1 MFFLFQYSK
10 AGLPGGL
17 ITLHESLLESI
28 TSYFEK
34 GESVKTRVSEI
45 RKSLRDAITFAKKKK
60 IYPSSKTSRAAEL
73 MEEMYEEL
81 ELTHKILKESAIE
94 MENMINKIKEERV
107 INVHSIITEAQ
118 EYFKIKEIDAGV
130 QLLEKAQKELKEK
143 RLMKTRKKV
152 FAGYNSEM
160 KKLKYKFAQREWAE
174 RKKKGSK
181 FFSMCIPYENY
192 STYKLIRN
200 IIDGFTRIK
209 SSLVLDRA
217 E

>member
-17 ITLHESLLESI
+17 IRLHQSLLESI

-34 GESVKTRVSEI
+34 GESVKMKVREI
-45 RKSLRDAITFAKKKK
+45 KKTIREAIIFAKKNRV
-60 IYPSSKTSRAAEL
+60 YPSSKTNRAAEL

-107 INVHSIITEAQ
+107 INVHSIISEAQ
-118 EYFKIKEIDAGV
+118 EYFKIKEIDAGI

-143 RLMKTRKKV
+143 RLLKTRKKV

-160 KKLKYKFAQREWAE
+160 KKLKYEFTQREWTE

-192 STYKLIRN
+192 STYKLIKN
-200 IIDGFTRIK
+200 MIDGFTRIK
-209 SSLVLDRA
+209 SSMAFDRA

>member
-17 ITLHESLLESI
+17 INLHQSLLESI

-34 GESVKTRVSEI
+34 GESVKTRVREI
-45 RKSLRDAITFAKKKK
+45 RKSLRDAITFAKKKR
-60 IYPSSKTSRAAEL
+60 IYPSSKTNRAAEL

-81 ELTHKILKESAIE
+81 ELTHKILKEAAIE

-118 EYFKIKEIDAGV
+118 EYFKIKEVDAGI

-143 RLMKTRKKV
+143 LLVKTRKKV
-152 FAGYNSEM
+152 FAGYNSEL
-160 KKLKYKFAQREWAE
+160 KKLKHEFAQREWTE
-174 RKKKGSK
+174 RKNKSSK
-181 FFSMCIPYENY
+181 FFSLCIPYENY

-200 IIDGFTRIK
+200 IIDGFTRLK
-209 SSLVLDRA
+209 SSFAFDRA

>member
-17 ITLHESLLESI
+17 IRLHQSLLEDI

-34 GESVKTRVSEI
+34 GESVKTRVREI
-45 RKSLRDAITFAKKKK
+45 RKSIREAIIFAKKNKV
-60 IYPSSKTSRAAEL
+60 YPSKKTNRATEL
-73 MEEMYEEL
+73 MEEIYEEL

-94 MENMINKIKEERV
+94 MENMINRIKEERV
-107 INVHSIITEAQ
+107 INVHSIVTEAQ
-118 EYFKIKEIDAGV
+118 VYFKEKEMEAGI

-143 RLMKTRKKV
+143 TLLKTRKKV

-160 KKLKYKFAQREWAE
+160 KKLKYEFAQREWTD
-174 RKKKGSK
+174 RKEKSSK
-181 FFSMCIPYENY
+181 FFSMCIPYERY
-192 STYKLIRN
+192 STYKLIKN
-200 IIDGFTRIK
+200 IIDKFT
-209 SSLVLDRA
+209 SLKNSFAFDRA

>member
-45 RKSLRDAITFAKKKK
+45 RKSLRDAITFAKKKR
-60 IYPSSKTSRAAEL
+60 IYPSSKTNRAAEL

-94 MENMINKIKEERV
+94 MENMINRIKEERV

-130 QLLEKAQKELKEK
+130 QLLEKAQKELKGK
-143 RLMKTRKKV
+143 RLLKTRKKV

-160 KKLKYKFAQREWAE
+160 KKLKYEFAQREWTE

-200 IIDGFTRIK
+200 LIDGFTRIK

>member
-17 ITLHESLLESI
+17 IRLHQSLLESI

-34 GESVKTRVSEI
+34 GESVKMRVSEI
-45 RKSLRDAITFAKKKK
+45 RKTIKDAIIFAKKNRV
-60 IYPSSKTSRAAEL
+60 YPSSKTNRAAEL

-81 ELTHKILKESAIE
+81 ELTQKILKESAIE

-118 EYFKIKEIDAGV
+118 EYFKIKEVDAGV
-130 QLLEKAQKELKEK
+130 QLLERAQKELKEK
-143 RLMKTRKKV
+143 RLMKTRKKI

-160 KKLKYKFAQREWAE
+160 KKLKYEFAQREWTE
-174 RKKKGSK
+174 KKKKGSK
-181 FFSMCIPYENY
+181 FFSMRIPYENY

-209 SSLVLDRA
+209 SSLASDMA

>member
-1 MFFLFQYSK
+1 
-10 AGLPGGL
+10 
-17 ITLHESLLESI
+17 
-28 TSYFEK
+28 
-34 GESVKTRVSEI
+34 
-45 RKSLRDAITFAKKKK
+45 
-60 IYPSSKTSRAAEL
+60 

-81 ELTHKILKESAIE
+81 ELTQKILKESAVE
-94 MENMINKIKEERV
+94 MENMINQTKEEIV

-160 KKLKYKFAQREWAE
+160 KKLKYEFAQKEWAE
-174 RKKKGSK
+174 RKKRSSR
-181 FFSMCIPYENY
+181 FWSMCIPYETY
-192 STYKLIRN
+192 STYKLIKN
-200 IIDGFTRIK
+200 MINGFARIK
-209 SSLVLDRA
+209 SSFAFDRA